1 MSHLIGVLNLAFH
14 LGVWLVLLT
23 VILLPLERLFV
34 LHRYRRSPRRIATD
48 LAFYFMNGI
57 VPTIIAAAPLA
68 LLAAVVRRAT
78 PEVYSQWVGDL
89 PLAVKI
95 AAGLF
100 IAEIG
105 AYWGHRLSHQIP
117 FLWRFHSIHHAPEH
131 IDWLVD
137 TRAHP
142 VDIAVTRL
150 SGLTPLYLLGLAA
163 PAGPGSLVAAA
174 ITVFGTF
181 WSFFVHANVRWRL
194 GPLEWLVATPAFHHW
209 HHTNDEHRD
218 HNYAALFPVVDRM
231 FGTHHL
237 PAHWPPVYGIDKPPP
252 DSFIE
257 QLVHPLVGPSPQ
269 PVQRTA

>member
-1 MSHLIGVLNLAFH
+1 MHYLIGVLNLALH
-14 LGVWLVLLT
+14 LAVWLVLLT
-23 VILLPLERLFV
+23 AILLPLEQLFV
-34 LHRYRRSPRRIATD
+34 LHRRRRSLRRTATD

-57 VPTIIAAAPLA
+57 IPTMIAAIPLA

-78 PEVYSQWVGDL
+78 PEAYSQWVGDL

-95 AAGLF
+95 VAALF

-142 VDIAVTRL
+142 VDIAITRL
-150 SGLTPLYLLGLAA
+150 SGLTPIYLLGLAA
-163 PAGPGSLVAAA
+163 PAGPGSSVAAA
-174 ITVFGTF
+174 VTVFGTF
-181 WSFFVHANVRWRL
+181 WAFFVHANVRWRL

-252 DSFIE
+252 EGFID
-257 QLVHPLVGPSPQ
+257 QLVHPLVAPVAQ
-269 PVQRTA
+269 PAQRTA

>member
-1 MSHLIGVLNLAFH
+1 MHYLIGVLTLA
-14 LGVWLVLLT
+14 LRLAVWLVLLT
-23 VILLPLERLFV
+23 AILIPLERLFV
-34 LHRYRRSPRRIATD
+34 LHRRKRTLRQTGVD
-48 LAFYFMNGI
+48 LAFYFMNGV
-57 VPTIIAAAPLA
+57 VPTMIASIPLA
-68 LLAAVVRRAT
+68 LLAAVIRRAT
-78 PEVYSQWVGDL
+78 PEAYSDWVGGL

-95 AAGLF
+95 IAALF

-142 VDIAVTRL
+142 VDIAITRL
-150 SGLTPLYLLGLAA
+150 SGLTPIYILGLAA
-163 PAGPGSLVAAA
+163 PAGPGSTVAA
-174 ITVFGTF
+174 IVTVFGTF
-181 WSFFVHANVRWRL
+181 WAFFVHANVRWRF

-218 HNYAALFPVVDRM
+218 HNYAALFPIVDRM

-237 PAHWPPVYGIDKPPP
+237 PAHWPPVYGVDQPPP
-252 DSFIE
+252 EGFLD
-257 QLVHPLVGPSPQ
+257 QLVHPLVAPVAQ
-269 PVQRTA
+269 PAQRPA

>member
-1 MSHLIGVLNLAFH
+1 MSHLIGVLNLALH

-23 VILLPLERLFV
+23 VVLLPLERLLV
-34 LHRYRRSPRRIATD
+34 LHPHRRSARRIASD

-57 VPTIIAAAPLA
+57 IPTMIIAAPLA
-68 LLAAVVRRAT
+68 VVAALVRRAT
-78 PEVYSQWVGDL
+78 PEAYAQWVGDL

-95 AAGLF
+95 IAALF

-142 VDIAVTRL
+142 VDIVITRL

-163 PAGPGSLVAAA
+163 PAGPGSSVAAA
-174 ITVFGTF
+174 VTVFGTF
-181 WSFFVHANVRWRL
+181 WSFFVHANIRWRL

-237 PAHWPPVYGIDKPPP
+237 PASWPPVYGIDKPPP
-252 DSFIE
+252 DSFLE
-257 QLVHPLVGPSPQ
+257 QLVHPLVAPAAPARSP
-269 PVQRTA
+269 A

>member
-1 MSHLIGVLNLAFH
+1 MHYLIGVLNLALH
-14 LGVWLVLLT
+14 LAVWLVLLT
-23 VILLPLERLFV
+23 AILLPLEQLFV
-34 LHRYRRSPRRIATD
+34 LHRRRRSLRRTATD

-57 VPTIIAAAPLA
+57 IPTMIAAIPLA
-68 LLAAVVRRAT
+68 LLAALVRRAT
-78 PEVYSQWVGDL
+78 PEAYSQWVGDL

-95 AAGLF
+95 VAALF

-142 VDIAVTRL
+142 VDIAITRL
-150 SGLTPLYLLGLAA
+150 SGLTPIYLLGLAA
-163 PAGPGSLVAAA
+163 PAGPGSSVAAA
-174 ITVFGTF
+174 VTVFGTF
-181 WSFFVHANVRWRL
+181 WAFFVHANVRWRL

-252 DSFIE
+252 EGFID
-257 QLVHPLVGPSPQ
+257 QLVHPLVAPVAQ
-269 PVQRTA
+269 PAQRTA